1 MRKEIKKM
9 KVVLNRLY
17 GGFSLSEEFCK
28 AYPQFKRYGEDQD
41 NQELIKCIEEFGI
54 NNAQGIDAEFE
65 IFELPNET
73 TDYYID
79 EYDGYNQLI
88 YVVDGKLNIF

>member
-1 MRKEIKKM
+1 M
-9 KVVLNRLY
+9 KVVLNRMF
-17 GGFSLSEEFCK
+17 GGFSLSHKFCD
-28 AYPQFKRYGEDQD
+28 AYPQFNWYGEDQD

-54 NNAQGIDAEFE
+54 NNAQGINAEFE
-65 IFELPNET
+65 IFELPNEA

-88 YVVDGKLNIF
+88 YVVDGKLNLF

>member
-1 MRKEIKKM
+1 M
-9 KVVLNRLY
+9 KVVLNRCY

-28 AYPQFKRYGEDQD
+28 AYPQFKCYGEDQD

-54 NNAQGIDAEFE
+54 DAQGDMAEFK

-88 YVVDGKLNIF
+88 YVVDGKLNFV

>member
-1 MRKEIKKM
+1 M

-88 YVVDGKLNIF
+88 YVVDGKLNFF

>member
-1 MRKEIKKM
+1 M
-9 KVVLNRLY
+9 KVVLNKMF
-17 GGFSLSEEFCK
+17 GGFSLSHKFCDV
-28 AYPQFKRYGEDQD
+28 YPQFNCYGEDQD

-54 NNAQGIDAEFE
+54 NNAQGINAEFE
-65 IFELPNET
+65 IVELPSET

-88 YVVDGKLNIF
+88 YVVDGKLNFI